1 MRAPIDEPIWYAYPG
16 MVAVVTAQYEGEKNA
31 MASGW
36 HTYIGSSPGMYG
48 ISLNNETFTYKLI
61 EKSGV
66 FGVNFLPGR
75 CSELI
80 QALGTH
86 SGRDINKF
94 EAFHIQYEEGL
105 KAEVPILTDAYFAYE
120 CKVHSISTLGDQEWI
135 AGEVLQR
142 YQDKELFLKKGMPN
156 LEKLDV
162 TLHIGGSSYRILN
175 SQAEEHQ
182 HAFNSEA
189 D

>member
-1 MRAPIDEPIWYAYPG
+1 
-16 MVAVVTAQYEGEKNA
+16 

-48 ISLNNETFTYKLI
+48 ISINKETYTYKLI

-86 SGRDINKF
+86 SGRDLNKF
-94 EAFHIQYEEGL
+94 EAFHIQYEEGR
-105 KAEVPILTDAYFAYE
+105 KAEIPILTDAYFAYE

-135 AGEVLQR
+135 AG
-142 YQDKELFLKKGMPN
+142 KF
-156 LEKLDV
+156 
-162 TLHIGGSSYRILN
+162 YRDIKIK
-175 SQAEEHQ
+175 S
-182 HAFNSEA
+182 FS
-189 D
+189 

>member
-1 MRAPIDEPIWYAYPG
+1 
-16 MVAVVTAQYEGEKNA
+16 

-48 ISLNNETFTYKLI
+48 ISLNKETYTYELI
-61 EKSGV
+61 DKSGV

-86 SGRDINKF
+86 TGRNINKF
-94 EAFHIQYEEGL
+94 EAFHIQYAAGL
-105 KAEVPILTDAYFAYE
+105 KAEVPILNDAYFAYE
-120 CKVHSISTLGDQEWI
+120 CKVHSVSTLGDQEWI
-135 AGEVLQR
+135 VGEVLQR
-142 YQDKELFLKKGMPN
+142 YQDKELFLKNGMPN
-156 LEKLDV
+156 LEKLDIP
-162 TLHIGGSSYRILN
+162 LHIGGSSYRILN

-182 HAFNSEA
+182 HPFSSNS